1 MILILLEVLCVI
13 FLYGTY
19 FMYLINKNKGGQA
32 IITITP
38 TNGKTKIKTKDRTK
52 IAEFHRAIISGNN
65 QEVKM
70 YLDLGMAKPDDRC
83 HFGRPALHNAAAQ
96 SNIEVLKVL
105 VEKGCLINSLDK
117 FGQTAL
123 YYVVLSDMDEKYKCA
138 NIEYLLD
145 SGADIDID
153 IPVVGGSVLHAAVIV
168 GDLSIVK
175 LLVKRS
181 IDLDKTGDKTG
192 AKTKTKLDSRGNTAL
207 DIAISLGRSDIIE
220 YLQKV

>member
-1 MILILLEVLCVI
+1 MILILLEVLCI
-13 FLYGTY
+13 ISLYGTY

-32 IITITP
+32 TIIP
-38 TNGKTKIKTKDRTK
+38 TNGKAKDRTK

-65 QEVKM
+65 QEVKL

-96 SNIEVLKVL
+96 PNIEVLKVL
-105 VEKGCLINSLDK
+105 VERGCLINSLDK

-153 IPVVGGSVLHAAVIV
+153 IPVVGGSVLHTAVIV
-168 GDLSIVK
+168 GDLRIVK

-181 IDLDKTGDKTG
+181 IDLDKTKS
-192 AKTKTKLDSRGNTAL
+192 KLDSRGNTAL

-220 YLQKV
+220 YLQKL

>member
-1 MILILLEVLCVI
+1 
-13 FLYGTY
+13 
-19 FMYLINKNKGGQA
+19 MYLINKNKGGHA
-32 IITITP
+32 TIIP
-38 TNGKTKIKTKDRTK
+38 TNSKTKGRTK

-65 QEVKM
+65 QEVKL

-105 VEKGCLINSLDK
+105 VEKGCFINSLDK

-123 YYVVLSDMDEKYKCA
+123 YYVVLSDMDGKYKCA

-153 IPVVGGSVLHAAVIV
+153 IPVVGGSVLHTAVIV

-181 IDLDKTGDKTG
+181 IDLDKTLDKTGDKTG
-192 AKTKTKLDSRGNTAL
+192 DKTKSKLDSRGNTAL

>member
-1 MILILLEVLCVI
+1 MILILLEVLCI
-13 FLYGTY
+13 ISLYGTY
-19 FMYLINKNKGGQA
+19 FMYLINKNKGVHA
-32 IITITP
+32 TIIP
-38 TNGKTKIKTKDRTK
+38 TNSKTKDRTK

-65 QEVKM
+65 QEVKL

-123 YYVVLSDMDEKYKCA
+123 YYVVLSDMDGKYKCA

-168 GDLSIVK
+168 GDLSIVE

-181 IDLDKTGDKTG
+181 IDPD
-192 AKTKTKLDSRGNTAL
+192 KTKTKLDSRGNTAL